1 MNAAMLAVIYGNAI
15 APPNATELEV
25 VRLAAPLLWVE

>member
-25 VRLAAPLLWVE
+25 VRCPLFWVG